1 MAFTSSAAERFNK
14 VLERSDYATAESFLK
29 LHHVSKGNNVIVGRG
44 KRSESSKNLIYVG
57 KVAENTS
64 GSNLLGADIWLDV
77 AFPHVIYITGTRGSG
92 KSFDLGV
99 LVEGI
104 STLSEA
110 SPVQE
115 AVDPITSFVID
126 TQSQFWT
133 LGYAPRSEVEANA
146 TQLAEL
152 AAWNIQPNAVGDIAY
167 FLPPG
172 AEPITGTEETFTL
185 SPDQVSH
192 EEWCA
197 LIGQD
202 VYSPQGH
209 VLGATLDALK
219 SDFDVGE
226 MCAYVENDRHW
237 RNVAEV
243 TRQAVL
249 YKLGDLAKT
258 GLFQKSGLRVSDLL
272 IAGRCNVFMLRDLR
286 DVDKSLVTSIIARQL
301 FTVMG
306 QHHRRAKRDAFFG
319 ADRSA
324 SKLPARVW
332 LIIDEAHVVA
342 PSDRAM
348 PAREALVEYVKRGR
362 DAGLSLVLATQ
373 QPSAIDDRILSQVN
387 LAFTHR
393 LAFQTDISAASARVP
408 TKTPQALKLRGTEV
422 KDFADMI
429 RVLDAGECF
438 LGDQATSRAIL
449 TRIRP
454 RVTSHG
460 GYSPI

>member
-1 MAFTSSAAERFNK
+1 MAFTSSAAERFYK
-14 VLERSDYATAESFLK
+14 VLERSDYATAENFLK
-29 LHHVSKGNNVIVGRG
+29 LCHVPKGNNVIVGRG
-44 KRSESSKNLIYVG
+44 KNSESFKNLIYVG

-64 GSNLLGADIWLDV
+64 GSNLLGADVWLDV

-104 STLSEA
+104 STLADA

-133 LGYAPRSEVEANA
+133 LGYAPRAEVGANA
-146 TQLAEL
+146 AQLADL
-152 AAWNIQPNAVGDIAY
+152 AAWNIRPNAVGDIAY

-172 AEPITGTEETFTL
+172 AEPVTGTEQTFTL

-209 VLGATLDALK
+209 VLGATLDALR
-219 SDFDVGE
+219 SDFDVSG
-226 MCAYVENDRHW
+226 MYAYVENDRHW

-258 GLFQKSGLRVSDLL
+258 GLFQRSGLRVSDLM
-272 IAGRCNVFMLRDLR
+272 IAGRCNIFMLRDLR

-306 QHHRRAKRDAFFG
+306 QHHRRAKRDTFFG
-319 ADRSA
+319 TEKSA

-393 LAFQTDISAASARVP
+393 LAFQTDIGAAAARVP

-438 LGDQATSRAIL
+438 LGDQGTSRAIL

>member
-1 MAFTSSAAERFNK
+1 MARATLVQFPLAA
-14 VLERSDYATAESFLK
+14 VES
-29 LHHVSKGNNVIVGRG
+29 
-44 KRSESSKNLIYVG
+44 
-57 KVAENTS
+57 
-64 GSNLLGADIWLDV
+64 
-77 AFPHVIYITGTRGSG
+77 
-92 KSFDLGV
+92 
-99 LVEGI
+99 
-104 STLSEA
+104 
-110 SPVQE
+110 
-115 AVDPITSFVID
+115 
-126 TQSQFWT
+126 
-133 LGYAPRSEVEANA
+133 NA
-146 TQLAEL
+146 TQLTEL

-172 AEPITGTEETFTL
+172 ADPMTGTEQTFTL
-185 SPDQVSH
+185 SPDQISH

-197 LIGQD
+197 LVGQD

-209 VLGATLDALK
+209 VLGMTIDALK
-219 SDFDVGE
+219 SDFDVDE
-226 MCAYVENDRHW
+226 MCAYIENDRHW

-243 TRQAVL
+243 TRQALL
-249 YKLGDLAKT
+249 YKLGDLNKT

-306 QHHRRAKRDAFFG
+306 HHHRRGKRDAFFG
-319 ADRSA
+319 TERPE
-324 SKLPARVW
+324 SKLPSRVW

-393 LAFQTDISAASARVP
+393 LAFQTDIGAAAARVP
-408 TKTPQALKLRGTEV
+408 TKTPQALKLKGTEV

-438 LGDQATSRAIL
+438 LGDQTTSRAIL

>member
-1 MAFTSSAAERFNK
+1 MSFNPSAADRFAK
-14 VLERSDYATAESFLK
+14 VLERSDYATNDHLVK
-29 LHHVSKGNNVIVGRG
+29 VQYVPRGNNVIVGRAG
-44 KRSESSKNLIYVG
+44 ASDRQSNLVYVG
-57 KVAENTS
+57 KVAENTA
-64 GSNLLGADIWLDV
+64 GSNLLGADVWLDV
-77 AFPHVIYITGTRGSG
+77 SFPHVIYITGTRGSG

-104 STLSEA
+104 STLSERSA
-110 SPVQE
+110 VQE
-115 AVDPITSFVID
+115 NVDLITSFVID
-126 TQSQFWT
+126 TQNQFWT
-133 LGYAPRSEVEANA
+133 LGYPPRPGIAANA
-146 TQLAEL
+146 AQLSEL
-152 AAWNIQPNAVGDIAY
+152 ANWNIKPNAVADIAL

-172 AEPITGTEETFTL
+172 AEPITGTETTFTL
-185 SPDQVSH
+185 SPDQISH

-209 VLGATLDALK
+209 VLGATLDALQ
-219 SDFDVGE
+219 SDFSVDN
-226 MCAYVENDRHW
+226 MMAYIDSDRNW
-237 RNVAEV
+237 RNVVEA

-249 YKLGDLAKT
+249 YKLTDLAKT
-258 GLFQKSGLRVSDLL
+258 GLFQRAGFRVGDLL
-272 IAGRCNVFMLRDLR
+272 HAGRCNIFMLRDLR

-301 FTVMG
+301 FTLMG
-306 QHHRRAKRDAFFG
+306 QHHRQLKRDAFFG
-319 ADRSA
+319 SE
-324 SKLPARVW
+324 SKPPALPARVW

-342 PSDRAM
+342 PSDRYM

-393 LAFQTDISAASARVP
+393 LAFQSDINAAINRVP
-408 TKTPQALKLRGTEV
+408 TKAPQALKLRGTEV
-422 KDFADMI
+422 KDFTDMI

-438 LGDQATSRAIL
+438 LGDQTTSRAIL